1 MSSEGQKNLS
11 CASTHAQV
19 SKKEREKKQRG
30 QLLIEY
36 ILLMLLAV
44 ALATQIQSR
53 LVGGDADDPNNAGI
67 LSQFVFR
74 TANVI
79 ARDTPG
85 D

>member
-11 CASTHAQV
+11 CVSTQAQTQ
-19 SKKEREKKQRG
+19 KEERKKKQRG

-36 ILLMLLAV
+36 LLLMLLAV

-53 LVGGDADDPNNAGI
+53 LVGGDADDPENAGI

-74 TANVI
+74 TADVI